1 MNNLKKYTYQL
12 KTLSKV
18 ILSPRQQQAFYRGI
32 DFKNEEQ
39 KIKDNI
45 NVIYPFYQRGEYT
58 RYQRENQYYIP
69 GSSIKGALL
78 ANEEGTPHP
87 KLFVDDLPLNAQNIV
102 LSQLNKLQ
110 NTGENERQ
118 LKLGIFFPNVG
129 IEMCEAGI
137 ELTNKGVL
145 FSKKSPESYFEK
157 EHERTKKMIKKWL
170 QSLDELCDLNEIE
183 EDTKSDL
190 LQTIY
195 NLNLIQNQQKL
206 NENTYLMILGGYK
219 GLLLSKVYK
228 LKEEAPQNGF
238 FIDRDTYLPYGLVEI
253 SKVGKSK

>member
-32 DFKNEEQ
+32 DFENEE
-39 KIKDNI
+39 KGI

-58 RYQRENQYYIP
+58 RYQKENQYYIP

-78 ANEEGTPHP
+78 APQTSHP
-87 KLFVDDLPLNAQNIV
+87 KLFVDDLPLETENIV
-102 LSQLNKLQ
+102 LSQLHKLQ

-118 LKLGIFFPNVG
+118 LKLNIFFPNVG

-157 EHERTKKMIKKWL
+157 ESDRTKKMIKKWL
-170 QSLDELCDLNEIE
+170 QSLGELCDLNEVE
-183 EDTKSDL
+183 ENTKDEL
-190 LQTIY
+190 NQTIY
-195 NLNLIQNQQKL
+195 NLNLIQNQQKP
-206 NENTYLMILGGYK
+206 NEKTYLMFLGGYK
-219 GLLLSKVYK
+219 GLLLSKVYQYN
-228 LKEEAPQNGF
+228 EETPQNGF
-238 FIDRDTYLPYGLVEI
+238 FIDKDTYLPYGLVEI

>member
-32 DFKNEEQ
+32 DFKKGEQ
-39 KIKDNI
+39 GIDDNI
-45 NVIYPFYQRGEYT
+45 NVIYPFYQRGEYE
-58 RYQRENQYYIP
+58 RYQKDNQYYIP

-78 ANEEGTPHP
+78 APQTFHP
-87 KLFVDDLPLNAQNIV
+87 KLFVDDLPLETENIV

-118 LKLGIFFPNVG
+118 LKLNIFFPNVG

-137 ELTNKGVL
+137 ELTNKGTL
-145 FSKKSPESYFEK
+145 YSEKSPTSYFEK
-157 EHERTKKMIKKWL
+157 ESDRTKKMIKKWL
-170 QSLDELCDLNEIE
+170 QSLGELYNSNEIGE
-183 EDTKSDL
+183 NTEVKL
-190 LQTIY
+190 NQTIY
-195 NLNLIQNQQKL
+195 NLNLIQHQQKL
-206 NENTYLMILGGYK
+206 NKNTYLMFLGGYK

-228 LKEEAPQNGF
+228 LNEETPQNGF
-238 FIDRDTYLPYGLVEI
+238 FIDVDTYLPYGLVEI
-253 SKVGKSK
+253 SEVSKSK